1 MNILVFDIETIP
13 DVEGGKR
20 VLGLSGVTESES
32 LMAMSR
38 RRRQETN
45 GTSDFIRHHLH
56 KVIAISVA
64 MRAGDE
70 FRVWSLGS
78 ESSSESELI
87 KRFFEGIEKYT
98 PVLVSWNGNGFDLPV
113 LHYRALINS
122 VVALSLIHI

>member
-56 KVIAISVA
+56 KVIA
-64 MRAGDE
+64 
-70 FRVWSLGS
+70 
-78 ESSSESELI
+78 
-87 KRFFEGIEKYT
+87 
-98 PVLVSWNGNGFDLPV
+98 
-113 LHYRALINS
+113 
-122 VVALSLIHI
+122 LSLIHI